1 MAVGLSQPDPDNAG
15 GGSMKTRLF
24 TIFLFTCIVC
34 SLSAFGSKDK
44 IDRANEV
51 VVYTYDSFA
60 GEWGPGPQ
68 LAAAFEAKTGL
79 KCRMLVVGDGAQ
91 ILSRAVLE
99 SSAPQADVVLGV
111 DNNQISLARSSQ
123 VLEAYQP
130 QDALSIVPEELQLTD
145 DWLLTP
151 YDWSY
156 FSIIYNKNSSVPAPQ
171 SLEDLTKEVYK
182 KKIILMDPRTSTPGL
197 GFVAWTVA
205 VFGEKYL
212 DYWQALKPNILT
224 MAPSWS
230 TGYGFFTSGEA
241 PLVVSY
247 TTSPAYH
254 IEYDE
259 GDQFTALIFP
269 EGHSLQIEGAA
280 LVKNAP
286 NAEGGRLFLDFLIS
300 QQAQE
305 MLPLT
310 QWMYPVNPAVELPA
324 SYNAA
329 PQAEKALTVDNETLS
344 EAVEAVMAL
353 LAQ

>member
-1 MAVGLSQPDPDNAG
+1 
-15 GGSMKTRLF
+15 MKTRLF

-34 SLSAFGSKDK
+34 SLSAFGKQDNSQ
-44 IDRANEV
+44 RTNEV

-68 LAAAFEAKTGL
+68 LAKAFEEKTGL
-79 KCRMLVVGDGAQ
+79 KCTMIVVGDGAQ
-91 ILSRAVLE
+91 ILSRTILE
-99 SSAPQADVVLGV
+99 SSAPQADVIIGV
-111 DNNQISLARSSQ
+111 DNNQLDVARSSQ

-130 QDALSIVPEELQLTD
+130 KDAQSAVPENLRLTD

-156 FSIIYNKNSSVPAPQ
+156 FAMIHNSASGVPAPTC
-171 SLEDLTKEVYK
+171 LEDLTKDIYK

-205 VFGEKYL
+205 VFGDSYL
-212 DYWQALKPNILT
+212 DYWKALKPNILT

-254 IEYDE
+254 VEYDE
-259 GDQFTALIFP
+259 GDQFKAIIFP

-286 NAEGGRLFLDFLIS
+286 NPEGGRLFLDFLIS

-305 MLPLT
+305 VLPLT
-310 QWMYPVNPAVELPA
+310 QWMYPVNPSVALPA
-324 SYNAA
+324 SYDAA
-329 PQAEKALTVDNETLS
+329 PQATKALRVDNQTLS
-344 EAVEAVMAL
+344 QAVEQVMAL
-353 LAQ
+353 LAR

>member
-1 MAVGLSQPDPDNAG
+1 
-15 GGSMKTRLF
+15 MKTRLF
-24 TIFLFTCIVC
+24 TIFLSTCIVC
-34 SLSAFGSKDK
+34 SLSAFGKQDNSQ
-44 IDRANEV
+44 RANEV

-68 LAAAFEAKTGL
+68 LAKAFEEKTGL
-79 KCRMLVVGDGAQ
+79 KCTMIVAGDGAQ

-99 SSAPQADVVLGV
+99 AGSPQADVVIGV
-111 DNNQISLARSSQ
+111 DNNQVDLARSSG
-123 VLEAYQP
+123 VLEPYQP
-130 QDALSIVPEELQLTD
+130 RDAQAAVPEELRLTD

-156 FSIIYNKNSSVPAPQ
+156 FAMIHDSNSSVPAPAC
-171 SLEDLTKEVYK
+171 LEDLARDVYK

-205 VFGEKYL
+205 VFGESYL
-212 DYWQALKPNILT
+212 DYWKALKPNILT

-230 TGYGFFTSGEA
+230 TGYGFFTAGEA

-254 IEYDE
+254 VEYDE
-259 GDQFTALIFP
+259 GDQFKAIIFP

-286 NAEGGRLFLDFLIS
+286 NADGGRRFLDFLVS
-300 QQAQE
+300 REAQQV
-305 MLPLT
+305 LPLT
-310 QWMYPVNPAVELPA
+310 QWMYPVNPGVELPA
-324 SYNAA
+324 SYQAA
-329 PQAEKALTVDNETLS
+329 PQAGKALTVDNGTLAA
-344 EAVEAVMAL
+344 AVDAVTSL